1 MIVEDEVKKRRR
13 LILSP
18 EKPFELPI
26 YAEQLASAFAKFGT
40 SKPKQRKPSYALN
53 VLNFIDGSASEGR
66 ETSESSSDKD
76 SSIESTAN

>member
-1 MIVEDEVKKRRR
+1 MKKRRR

-18 EKPFELPI
+18 EKPFDLPV
-26 YAEQLASAFAKFGT
+26 YAEQLASACAEFGT

-66 ETSESSSDKD
+66 ETSKSSSDRD
-76 SSIESTAN
+76 SATKSTAN